1 MAAFEYTALDARGK
15 RQRGILEGDSG
26 RQIRQMLRDQGLAP
40 LSVVASS
47 ARTRPGAGV
56 AGRLGDLRSRLGSGM
71 SALDLALFTRQLA
84 TLVGAGLPVEEALA
98 ALAQQAS
105 RRRIGAL
112 VMNVRSRVL
121 EGHSLAAGLAQYP
134 TTFSSMYRST
144 VAAGEQSGYLDAVLD
159 NLARYTEKR
168 FESVRNVQMALFYPA
183 LLVVISLLIVAGLLV
198 YVVPDIVAV
207 FENTGS
213 ELPLLTSLLIAASD
227 FARTHYWAV
236 ALVLVGTV
244 VVTRQVLARPAA
256 RLAWDRRKLGL
267 PIVGRIVRGG
277 TASRFANTLAVL
289 TSSGVPLV
297 DAMSIATEVVENEW
311 LKGRLGEATQ
321 RVREGGSLRAGLEA
335 CGYFPPMFLHM
346 VASGEASG
354 ELDAMLAKVAEHQQ
368 QELERLVTA
377 LVQVFQPLMLLVMAA
392 LVLLIVLAVLV
403 PILNM
408 NQLVV

>member
-15 RQRGILEGDSG
+15 RQRGMLEGDSG

-47 ARTRPGAGV
+47 TRSRPGAGV
-56 AGRLGDLRSRLGSGM
+56 AGRLGDLRSRLGGGM
-71 SALDLALFTRQLA
+71 SPLDLALFTRQLA

-98 ALAQQAS
+98 ALAQQS
-105 RRRIGAL
+105 SKRRIGAL

-121 EGHSLAAGLAQYP
+121 EGHSLAAGFAQYP
-134 TTFSSMYRST
+134 ATFSSMYRST

-159 NLARYTEKR
+159 NLARYTETR

-213 ELPLLTSLLIAASD
+213 ELPLLTALLIAASD
-227 FARTHYWAV
+227 FARTQYWVV
-236 ALVLVGTV
+236 ALLLV
-244 VVTRQVLARPAA
+244 VVFALVRQTLARPAA
-256 RLAWDRRKLGL
+256 RLAWDRRKLRL
-267 PIVGRIVRGG
+267 PIIGRIVRGG

-297 DAMSIATEVVENEW
+297 DAMRIATEVVENEW
-311 LKGRLGEATQ
+311 LKERLGEATQ
-321 RVREGGSLRAGLEA
+321 RVREGASLRAGLEA